1 MKTNISGVIN
11 KVFDEERKK
20 VFLKLA
26 KLNAGV
32 LAGGTA
38 LALQLVHRLSF
49 DFDIFSPHR
58 LPTRLL
64 KNIEQIFGPQV
75 LRPVTNTLEFVD
87 VILAPDIHL
96 HFVHF
101 PHHHLHPI
109 ITAKGIPLF
118 DIHDLASNKAYSMGH
133 RPAWRDYVDIFF
145 ILKKG
150 IRLET
155 IIQDAKKRFE
165 GKFDEKLFL
174 EQLVYIKDIQD
185 FSTSYISKSYTPEE
199 IKKFFEKETERYLA
213 QKIS

>member
-1 MKTNISGVIN
+1 MKTNISGAIS
-11 KVFDEERKK
+11 KVFD
-20 VFLKLA
+20 
-26 KLNAGV
+26 
-32 LAGGTA
+32 
-38 LALQLVHRLSF
+38 
-49 DFDIFSPHR
+49 
-58 LPTRLL
+58 
-64 KNIEQIFGPQV
+64 IEQIFGPQI

-87 VILAPDIHL
+87 
-96 HFVHF
+96 
-101 PHHHLHPI
+101 HPI
-109 ITAKGIPLF
+109 ILTKGLPLF
-118 DIHDLASNKAYSMGH
+118 DIRDLASNKAYSIGH

-155 IIQDAKKRFE
+155 IIREAKKRFE

-199 IKKFFEKETERYLA
+199 IKKFFEKETEGYLA